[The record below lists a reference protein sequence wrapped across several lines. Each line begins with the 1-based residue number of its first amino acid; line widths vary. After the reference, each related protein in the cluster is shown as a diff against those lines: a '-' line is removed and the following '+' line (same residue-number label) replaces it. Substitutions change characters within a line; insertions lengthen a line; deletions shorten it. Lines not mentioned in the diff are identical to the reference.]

1 MVQTLAALLSWIAML
16 ALISIGV
23 LVSGIW
29 RPKLRQQPAAA
40 PADGRV
46 HQLQTAAQARAQTD
60 AIAAA
65 RRRTE
70 AQRHRRAA

>member
-29 RPKLRQQPAAA
+29 RPTPRKQSAAA
-40 PADGRV
+40 PSEGRV
-46 HQLQTAAQARAQTD
+46 HQLRTAAQARAQTE
-60 AIAAA
+60 AIATA

-70 AQRHRRAA
+70 AQRQRRAA